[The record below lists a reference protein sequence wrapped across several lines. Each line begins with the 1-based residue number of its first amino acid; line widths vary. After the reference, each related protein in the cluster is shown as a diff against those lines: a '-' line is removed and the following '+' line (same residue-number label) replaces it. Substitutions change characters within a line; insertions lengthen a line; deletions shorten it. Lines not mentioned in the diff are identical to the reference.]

1 MLLQDLKDM
10 LNRDGADS
18 ADRPAQRHPLRPSP
32 GEVLRHV
39 LLLPGSPL
47 RRRRASGTSGATSTP
62 GPTRSRRTAT
72 RSPRPIACLPDEP
85 RYIGDQDVFVLQD
98 KVIEHI
104 LAAER
109 EAEAKAAAPTAV
121 DPIQQ
126 TVTEEIKDAIRR
138 RTVDREKAKTCIG
151 FLGQPMGR
159 ALHVKLR
166 EAFEA

>member
-1 MLLQDLKDM
+1 M
-10 LNRDGADS
+10 
-18 ADRPAQRHPLRPSP
+18 
-32 GEVLRHV
+32 
-39 LLLPGSPL
+39 
-47 RRRRASGTSGATSTP
+47 
-62 GPTRSRRTAT
+62 
-72 RSPRPIACLPDEP
+72 
-85 RYIGDQDVFVLQD
+85 LQD

-138 RTVDREKAKTCIG
+138 RTVDREKAKTCIS

-159 ALHVKLR
+159 ALHVRLKEIYGEWVSSHDDPELLSAVGVLADQFAKDR
-166 EAFEA
+166 HPATSVKRFARADLNLVCYEYLSA